1 MDAEN
6 LEVPEHVIADIFPG
20 LDVEIEH
27 LEDAEVELEAQGE
40 SFDNPPQKRKKLTW
54 TEVETFLGADAST
67 RVESTLLSI
76 VGDDWIKAV
85 SNKQRR
91 PKNGSLPLSQTPRV
105 NNDGTVVKEYKC
117 PLFSVICLLF
127 RLAPLHACQPGI
139 LNDSIASLQTHLCEK
154 KYKVLHFSD
163 QTKTVLYETGQHSH
177 ATERD
182 VSAVI
187 KKEVRAKLDD
197 LLCRSEKCGPEALRT
212 SLIAHFGESY
222 QDMPTLS
229 QVRFI

>member
-1 MDAEN
+1 M
-6 LEVPEHVIADIFPG
+6 
-20 LDVEIEH
+20 
-27 LEDAEVELEAQGE
+27 
-40 SFDNPPQKRKKLTW
+40 
-54 TEVETFLGADAST
+54 
-67 RVESTLLSI
+67 
-76 VGDDWIKAV
+76 
-85 SNKQRR
+85 
-91 PKNGSLPLSQTPRV
+91 

-127 RLAPLHACQPGI
+127 RLAPLHACQPEI

-163 QTKTVLYETGQHSH
+163 ETKTVLYETGQHSH

-187 KKEVRAKLDD
+187 KKEARAKLDN

-222 QDMPTLS
+222 QDMPALS
-229 QVRFI
+229 QVRFNDFRLTVVRFWIVALIISHYRFPDTRSGITGGLGKCIA